1 VSNAPAQGAA
11 ELVKLLRT
19 LLLDA
24 ARRRCSAQLP
34 SGRQQRLQP
43 GHCVGVDARGEAACA
58 RRCPRKRRCAGGEPA
73 SEPAPAASGGGALAR
88 ARHCPETPHSG
99 GLRSPLFEN
108 DTLQGGAQPTFDND
122 TDPDDELLELQ
133 EQNFRLMQ
141 QQQAQQLEAQAA
153 QELAEPQ
160 PAGLRERIGFVGA
173 GQVPALPP
181 RRVRRSRCRRDALCV
196 QAPLVGAA
204 AEAPAAR
211 RPRERARSR
220 R

>member
-1 VSNAPAQGAA
+1 V
-11 ELVKLLRT
+11 
-19 LLLDA
+19 
-24 ARRRCSAQLP
+24 
-34 SGRQQRLQP
+34 
-43 GHCVGVDARGEAACA
+43 
-58 RRCPRKRRCAGGEPA
+58 
-73 SEPAPAASGGGALAR
+73 
-88 ARHCPETPHSG
+88 
-99 GLRSPLFEN
+99 
-108 DTLQGGAQPTFDND
+108 QPTFDND

-173 GQVPALPP
+173 GQVPARPP
-181 RRVRRSRCRRDALCV
+181 RRARRSRCRRDALCV